1 MYLSDIFAG
10 DDEKREMREM
20 REMRERRKGSGSG
33 LGCFS

>member
-10 DDEKREMREM
+10 DDEKRENK
-20 REMRERRKGSGSG
+20 EMRERRKGSGSG